1 MADLKKAM
9 REWLRKKGVHWDEL
23 EQKEKPMQELR
34 KKQGAGFWQA
44 DIGMNDDNGETE
56 EERRKRKLNK

>member
-34 KKQGAGFWQA
+34 KKQGGGFWQA
-44 DIGMNDDNGETE
+44 DIGENDKETE
-56 EERRKRKLNK
+56 EEKRKRKNK